1 MKKIEEKEKMSR
13 EEIQTKAV
21 QLSLNNN
28 FMVLQYPTGLGKSYT
43 VIQILDNIIKN
54 NSNYK
59 CLILEPEI
67 PLIDNLKQEFIK
79 FNKEYLLNSCDIICY
94 ASLHKIK
101 EYYEIIILDEAH
113 HAFSDL
119 RLDWFQNL
127 KAPKYMYLLSATL
140 ETYQIKMFDKIIG
153 TDFLVHR
160 ISLKRAIEWGI
171 LPSPKIGVFKL
182 KLNDCDKN
190 CFYEYKRGDKN
201 LRKQII
207 VHDENKKWK
216 YIKDRVN
223 YPNLHLI
230 IYCTEQ
236 QKYKQLCYESETAKK
251 RFIEN
256 KDEEKKSTLEKY
268 WLYSELCIKRFLAEI
283 KTPYLD
289 EFLQDVILDN
299 NRFIVF
305 FGSVN
310 QAEELAKKHNAN
322 LIASKNKESQD
333 LIKKFNNKEI
343 SNLYCCKMLSEGV
356 TLTDLEIGVIGQLD
370 GKSGSFVQR
379 IGRSLRNKYPQIY
392 IFYYQETKDE
402 NYLDIA
408 LQKIDK
414 NYVTYLDYFI

>member
-1 MKKIEEKEKMSR
+1 MRKIEEKDKMSR
-13 EEIQTKAV
+13 EEVQSKAV
-21 QLSLNNN
+21 QLSLNNP

-54 NSNYK
+54 NLNYR

-67 PLIDNLKQEFIK
+67 SLINNLKKEFEK
-79 FNKEYLLNSCDIICY
+79 FGKKNLLKFCDIICY

-101 EYYEIIILDEAH
+101 DYYEILVLDEAH
-113 HAFSDL
+113 HAFSDA
-119 RLDWFQNL
+119 RLDFFQNL
-127 KAPKYMYLLSATL
+127 KAPKNMYLLSATL

-153 TDFLVHR
+153 TDFLVHK
-160 ISLKRAIEWGI
+160 ISLKKAIEWGI

-182 KLNDCDKN
+182 KLNDYDKN
-190 CFYEYKRGDKN
+190 CFYEYKRGNQN

-207 VHDENKKWK
+207 IHDECKKWK
-216 YIKDRVN
+216 YIKDRTN
-223 YPNLHLI
+223 YPNIHLI

-236 QKYKQLCYESETAKK
+236 QKYKQLCYESEVAKK
-251 RFIEN
+251 NFLEN
-256 KDEEKKSTLEKY
+256 KNEDKKDTLEKY

-305 FGSVN
+305 FGSVD

-322 LIASKNKESQD
+322 LIASKNKESQE
-333 LIKKFNNKEI
+333 LIEKFNNKEI

-379 IGRSLRNKYPQIY
+379 IGRSLRSIYPQIF
-392 IFYYQETKDE
+392 IFCYQDTKDE
-402 NYLDIA
+402 NYLENA
-408 LQKIDK
+408 LKKIDK
-414 NYVTYLDYFI
+414 NYVTYLDYFN